1 MLKTGI
7 LLLSLIGV
15 TKLLAYDEAKT
26 SPFDMKIE
34 HSVDTIHML
43 VRFSTALNSCGA
55 YQFITDYE
63 NAKKITGVKQSKIIS
78 RQANTVLVDRLA
90 EERILGFPVEMHTVE
105 KYVEESDQ
113 KISFELIKGDP
124 KSYKGS
130 WNLQPDKSGTQFI
143 YQADLQMGSWVP
155 NWVVE
160 HFLKNSVKSRF
171 QEMAALANSASNE
184 AYSVC
189 SSLIRP

>member
-1 MLKTGI
+1 
-7 LLLSLIGV
+7 
-15 TKLLAYDEAKT
+15 
-26 SPFDMKIE
+26 
-34 HSVDTIHML
+34 
-43 VRFSTALNSCGA
+43 
-55 YQFITDYE
+55 
-63 NAKKITGVKQSKIIS
+63 
-78 RQANTVLVDRLA
+78 
-90 EERILGFPVEMHTVE
+90 MHTVE

-143 YQADLQMGSWVP
+143 YQADLQMGSWIP